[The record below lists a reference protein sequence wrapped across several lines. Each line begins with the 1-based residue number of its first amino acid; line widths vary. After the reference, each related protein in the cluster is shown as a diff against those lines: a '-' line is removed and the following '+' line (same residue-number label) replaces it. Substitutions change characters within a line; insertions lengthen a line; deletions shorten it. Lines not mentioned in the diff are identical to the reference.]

1 MRLRLRCA
9 LRSPRPLRPPA
20 SSFTVSSITDGD
32 TLRFSPA
39 LEGTT
44 ILRMLH
50 VDAPE
55 TAQAPWGE
63 QSRAPSCFGS
73 RRAATELRIET
84 EQTRIDAFGRLLGH
98 AIRRDGLDINRE
110 QLRLGQAVLYV
121 IWPNVGR
128 FEEYRAAEIEA
139 QAEGRGIWNP
149 AAPLTELP
157 FEYRLRI
164 DRDTPFRPVGD
175 FFTRRYVE
183 PSDYRRV
190 RRQQPGLLQQLDGCR
205 CRRVRALSADRR
217 GDYSAELLRTGQIER
232 QDRQVPRAKLQ
243 GTPNCQRPKP
253 TPKLSDRQ
261 FAWKLAVG
269 SALEL
274 GPSELG
280 ILTSQQEN
288 ARTPRGIR
296 AVE

>member
-1 MRLRLRCA
+1 MRAFRSRPRKGCLRLSLLLPAIVLVTVGCGSDA
-9 LRSPRPLRPPA
+9 PSQPTPPPPPA

-50 VDAPE
+50 IDAPE
-55 TAQAPWGE
+55 TAQRPWGE
-63 QSRAPSCFGS
+63 QSSAELLRLAP
-73 RRAATELRIET
+73 AATTLRIET
-84 EQTRIDAFGRLLGH
+84 EPTRIDAFGRLLGH
-98 AIRRDGLDINRE
+98 AIRNDGLNLNRE

-128 FEEYRAAEIEA
+128 FEDYRAAEIEA
-139 QAEGRGIWNP
+139 QDQGRGVWNQSS
-149 AAPLTELP
+149 PLTELP

-190 RRQQPGLLQQLDGCR
+190 DVNN
-205 CRRVRALSADRR
+205 RVFFNNSTDAASAGYVPCPRTGT
-217 GDYSAELLRTGQIER
+217 GDYSPACFATGR
-232 QDRQVPRAKLQ
+232 
-243 GTPNCQRPKP
+243 
-253 TPKLSDRQ
+253 
-261 FAWKLAVG
+261 
-269 SALEL
+269 
-274 GPSELG
+274 
-280 ILTSQQEN
+280 
-288 ARTPRGIR
+288 
-296 AVE
+296 